1 MGGHLKNSAG
11 SHRAPAL
18 ADASST
24 QFSFVFFLL
33 LLLQQHN
40 NTPHTH
46 GTNHLFPEANS
57 RSYLEREYRNTRCF
71 TFPPEKQ
78 NKTKHRRAFDSKSNG
93 RQEPK
98 ENSLFVFPFFSFVC
112 VWGLSA
118 LLLHIFVIW
127 NKNMR
132 PLSISHKAIDSKRFL
147 TDNIKA
153 CVESAR
159 PLMKMMKTFSLS
171 LSCFPFRP
179 HS

>member
-24 QFSFVFFLL
+24 QFSFFFFPFFFLL
-33 LLLQQHN
+33 QLHN

-46 GTNHLFPEANS
+46 GTNHLFPGANS
-57 RSYLEREYRNTRCF
+57 RSYLKRKEWRNTRCF

-78 NKTKHRRAFDSKSNG
+78 NIDALSIRNQTADNNETKFT
-93 RQEPK
+93 
-98 ENSLFVFPFFSFVC
+98 FFFFFSWVS
-112 VWGLSA
+112 VVLA
-118 LLLHIFVIW
+118 HLRHLEQ
-127 NKNMR
+127 NMG
-132 PLSISHKAIDSKRFL
+132 PLSISHKAIDSERFL

-159 PLMKMMKTFSLS
+159 PLMKMMKTFSFYSPTFLKREKH
-171 LSCFPFRP
+171 LQFPVE
-179 HS
+179 SI